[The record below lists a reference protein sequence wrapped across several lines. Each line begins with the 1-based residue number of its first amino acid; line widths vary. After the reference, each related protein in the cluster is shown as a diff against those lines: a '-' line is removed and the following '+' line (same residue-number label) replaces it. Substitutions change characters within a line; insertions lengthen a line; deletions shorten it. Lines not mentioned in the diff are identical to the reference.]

1 MYFCREIGQNM
12 LVSDNISVPKQA
24 QAKHDCDSYYFE
36 KGESS
41 AGDAGEI
48 CAFTITS
55 KIHRIK

>member
-24 QAKHDCDSYYFE
+24 QAKHDCYSYYFE
-36 KGESS
+36 KGES

>member
-1 MYFCREIGQNM
+1 M

-36 KGESS
+36 KGES